1 MPKKATKGTKPKSFS
16 IRARGGYSTGGE
28 TGAKIGEHFG
38 NMLEDE
44 YNKYK
49 HHVGLARG
57 GMYPA
62 HGVGADIGQKIEDWI
77 SNWWNSLARGGM
89 TKKPSPAMIKKAMA
103 AMKAQGVM
111 PAHGVGADVGNKI
124 EKWITDWW
132 NSLARGGSAMA
143 RGGMAHGSPS
153 VFH

>member
-1 MPKKATKGTKPKSFS
+1 MPKKGMKAKPKSFA
-16 IRARGGYSTGGE
+16 IRATGGE

-62 HGVGADIGQKIEDWI
+62 HGVGADVGNKIEKWVTD
-77 SNWWNSLARGGM
+77 WWNSLGFARGGAPKKM
-89 TKKPSPAMIKKAMA
+89 TPAMAKKAVA

-111 PAHGVGADVGNKI
+111 PMAGVGADVGNKI

-143 RGGMAHGSPS
+143 RGGMARGGVS

>member
-1 MPKKATKGTKPKSFS
+1 MPKKGSAKVKSYS
-16 IRARGGYSTGGE
+16 VRATGGE

-62 HGVGADIGQKIEDWI
+62 HGVGADVGQKIEDWI
-77 SNWWNSLARGGM
+77 VNWWNSLGLARGGKAPKKM
-89 TKKPSPAMIKKAMA
+89 TPAMAKKAMA

-111 PAHGVGADVGNKI
+111 PMAGVGADVGNKI

-132 NSLARGGSAMA
+132 NSLARGGAAMA
-143 RGGMAHGSPS
+143 RGGMARGGVS
-153 VFH
+153 VFK

>member
-1 MPKKATKGTKPKSFS
+1 MPKKGMKAKPKSFA
-16 IRARGGYSTGGE
+16 IRASGGE
-28 TGAKIGEHFG
+28 TGAKVGEYFG

-62 HGVGADIGQKIEDWI
+62 HGVGADVGNKIEKWVTD
-77 SNWWNSLARGGM
+77 WWNSLGFARGGKAPKKM
-89 TKKPSPAMIKKAMA
+89 TPAMAKKAMA

-111 PAHGVGADVGNKI
+111 PMAGVGADVGNKI

-143 RGGMAHGSPS
+143 RGGMARGGVS
-153 VFH
+153 VFN